1 MSGERTEAA
10 TPRRRQQARE
20 KGQIPK
26 SVEVNSAIILL
37 AAFTLLNWLGPSTFQ
52 AMRTLMQRTFSA
64 LTTEPM
70 TLNMLE
76 SGGGAAAVLAAQA
89 IAPFVLS
96 LMVIGVVTN
105 VGQVGLMFSQK
116 ALQPDFSRVDP
127 LTGFKRIFAV
137 RSLVELLKSL
147 LKMTI
152 IGLVVYL
159 ALRDNYELL
168 SATSRMSPAAG
179 IGLLYQLAITIGL
192 RVAVVMLFLAAAD
205 YLYQRWEHERSLK
218 MTKQEVKEEAK
229 ESENPQLKGRIRAR
243 QREMAMSRM
252 MAAIPQADVVI
263 TNPTHLA
270 VALRYERGKMQA
282 PKVIAKGQR
291 LVAERIKS
299 KARELNIP
307 LVENKPL
314 ARALFKATEIGQD
327 IPVDL
332 YQAVAE
338 VLAFVYRLKN
348 KNGAK
353 RQGRLQT
360 T

>member
-10 TPRRRQQARE
+10 TPRRRQEARE
-20 KGQIPK
+20 KGQIPR
-26 SVEVNSAIILL
+26 SAEVNSAVILL
-37 AAFTLLNWLGPSTFQ
+37 AAFSLLNWMGPTTLQ
-52 AMRTLMQRTFSA
+52 AMSTLMQRTFGV

-70 TLNMLE
+70 TFSTLR
-76 SGGGAAAVLAAQA
+76 SGGAAAGELGAKA
-89 IAPFVLS
+89 IAPLVLA
-96 LMVIGVVTN
+96 LMVVGVVTN
-105 VGQVGLMFSQK
+105 VGQVGLMFSHK
-116 ALQPDFSRVDP
+116 ALQPDFNRVNP
-127 LTGFKRIFAV
+127 LTGFTRLFAV
-137 RSLVELLKSL
+137 RSLVDLLKSL
-147 LKMTI
+147 LKLTV

-159 ALRDNYELL
+159 ALRDNYDLL
-168 SATSRMSPAAG
+168 IATSRMSPTVG
-179 IGLLYQLAITIGL
+179 TGLLYQLAITIGL
-192 RVAVVMLFLAAAD
+192 RVAGVMLFLAAAD
-205 YLYQRWEHERSLK
+205 FLYQRWEHERSLR

-229 ESENPQLKGRIRAR
+229 LSENPQLKGRIRAR

-270 VALRYERGKMQA
+270 IALRYERGRMQA

-291 LVAERIKS
+291 LIAERIKD

-314 ARALFKATEIGQD
+314 ARALFKTSEIGQD

-348 KNGAK
+348 KNVLK
-353 RQGRLQT
+353 GRSRSKDA
-360 T
+360 